1 MELGNNFLFVDCIS
15 DDEEVEEA
23 DEDEEVNGD
32 GVLLLLFNDVVVFMP
47 VIVFK

>member
-1 MELGNNFLFVDCIS
+1 MELGNNFLLVDCIS

-23 DEDEEVNGD
+23 DEDEVVNGD
-32 GVLLLLFNDVVVFMP
+32 GVLLFNAVVAFMP